1 MEFNLSDPAD
11 LESKLENLSEK
22 EMEDLLKQA
31 YKVNNELKK
40 ELNRQERTGA
50 ESHHK
55 RQSGTKRSSAGA
67 GDERP
72 WLDLWMSA

>member
-50 ESHHK
+50 EFHHK

-72 WLDLWMSA
+72 WLDL

>member
-40 ELNRQERTGA
+40 ELNRQERTGS
-50 ESHHK
+50 ESHRK
-55 RQSGTKRSSAGA
+55 RQSGSKHFSAGA
-67 GDERP
+67 GDAGHR
-72 WLDLWMSA
+72 LVL